1 MAKQAPLDE
10 ERFNAEVQKQL
21 GDIEE
26 ELKST
31 VRIAI
36 VGKVST
42 GKSSLL
48 NALFKRSRNN
58 ILAKVMAT
66 SGVTTEC
73 QSFSLGKNIEII
85 DSPGLGDVIKENSQI
100 TLDNLNSIDVG
111 ILVVSDSVDVSQ
123 KGHYDEL
130 SLHCKKVFVVLNKID
145 LYDKKKKA
153 ALEKVVQQ
161 WHEVLGLKDDEK
173 IFQTCVDGYDPE
185 TDDDVELDIRG
196 VDELRKE
203 IFAFLKEHGKY
214 LVLAREIEEK
224 STLVKEVIVACMIA
238 VAGCAFIPGSSVYI
252 TGAQAAAIIRIHYI
266 YTGEV
271 ISKSHVTALIPLFFS
286 WSIGSSAFLAVKSF
300 LPPTGVL
307 DAAAAGVA
315 MGVTFAMLST
325 VNWMYKNGYNFK
337 DNKGEI
343 KEQFKK
349 FYKTLQ
355 DINLSEIW
363 NIVKTR
369 DSVAIMAL
377 INKFVKD

>member
-1 MAKQAPLDE
+1 MAKQTSIDE

-145 LYDKKKKA
+145 LYDKKKA

-173 IFQTCVDGYDPE
+173 IFQTCADGYDPE

-224 STLVKEVIVACMIA
+224 STLVKEVIVACM
-238 VAGCAFIPGSSVYI
+238 VAAAGFAFIPGSSVYI
-252 TGAQAAAIIRIHYI
+252 TVTQAAAIIRIHYI

-271 ISKSHVTALIPLFFS
+271 INKDNVTALIPLFFS
-286 WSIGSSAFLAVKSF
+286 WSAGSSTFLAVKSF
-300 LPPTGVL
+300 VIIPTGVL
-307 DAAAAGVA
+307 DVAAAGIA
-315 MGVTFAMLST
+315 MGVTLAMLST

-343 KEQFKK
+343 EDRFKK

-377 INKFVKD
+377 TNKFVKD

>member
-26 ELKST
+26 NLQDK
-31 VRIAI
+31 VRIAV

-48 NALFKRSRNN
+48 NALFKRRRNN
-58 ILAKVMAT
+58 TLANVGAI
-66 SGVTTEC
+66 SGVTTKC
-73 QSFSLGKNIEII
+73 KNFPLGKNVEII
-85 DSPGLGDVIKENSQI
+85 DSPGLGDVIEANSQA
-100 TLDNLNSIDVG
+100 TRDNLGSIDVG
-111 ILVVSDSVDVSQ
+111 ILVVSDSADVSQ

-130 SLHCKKVFVVLNKID
+130 SLYCKKVFVVLNKID
-145 LYDKKKKA
+145 LYDKKKA

-173 IFQTCVDGYDPE
+173 IFQTCADGYDPE
-185 TDDDVELDIRG
+185 ADDDVELDIRG
-196 VDELRKE
+196 VDELREE
-203 IFAFLKEHGKY
+203 IFTFLKKHGKE
-214 LVLAREIEEK
+214 LILAREIEKK
-224 STLVKEVIVACMIA
+224 STLAKRVIYTCMVAA
-238 VAGCAFIPGSSVYI
+238 AGFAFIPGSAIYI
-252 TGAQAAAIIRIHYI
+252 TGAQAAAIISIHYI

-271 ISKSHVTALIPLFFS
+271 ISKSHVIAAIPLFAS
-286 WSIGSSAFLAVKSF
+286 QSIGSSAFLAVKSF

-315 MGVTFAMLST
+315 MGVTLAMLST
-325 VNWMYKNGYNFK
+325 VNWMYENGYNFK
-337 DNKGEI
+337 DNQGEI

-349 FYKTLQ
+349 FYKMLK
-355 DINLSEIW
+355 DMGLSGIW
-363 NIVKTR
+363 DIVKTR
-369 DSVAIMAL
+369 DTVAIMAL